1 VEESI
6 DEIWQGWKEVE
17 MLKMAVEMEMR
28 REVGERY
35 MDVSLCVGNLN
46 RYCHKSAKSLSVSRF
61 ANRMDTF

>member
-1 VEESI
+1 MEESI

-17 MLKMAVEMEMR
+17 MLEMEMR